1 MTHWHYWCWADGG
14 SGFQFSFSTD
24 TRAPEKPPGVS
35 IWMQREGPW
44 LVQNT
49 LGPGSTVDLLGDGAS
64 HFSSATLS
72 SVTCE
77 MRPSFP
83 TLPAS
88 QVKWEKRIARA
99 LKRIMGRQG
108 VIMALASNPLNSLK
122 TREGGGSK
130 RQKGERLLETHVR

>member
-1 MTHWHYWCWADGG
+1 MTHWHYWCWADGR

-24 TRAPEKPPGVS
+24 TWAPGKPPG
-35 IWMQREGPW
+35 IGILMQWEGPW
-44 LVQNT
+44 HVRNT
-49 LGPGSTVDLLGDGAS
+49 LGPGSTVDLLGDCVS
-64 HFSSATLS
+64 HFSITLS

-77 MRPSFP
+77 MRTSFP

-88 QVKWEKRIARA
+88 QIKWEKGIARA

-122 TREGGGSK
+122 TRERGGK
-130 RQKGERLLETHVR
+130 RQKGVRLLATLVR